1 MVVDMVDLGADSNL
15 WTLGIVTVQQ
25 TLEVSGSVLQL
36 GLDWISD
43 LPEQSV
49 GLAGSPAGQA
59 SEGLD
64 EALLGGEL
72 DHRGDEEE
80 AEHSSHGS
88 FCLNT
93 SSG

>member
-1 MVVDMVDLGADSNL
+1 MVDLGADSNL
-15 WTLGIVTVQQ
+15 GTLGIVAVQQ
-25 TLEVSGSVLQL
+25 TLEISRSVLQL
-36 GLDWISD
+36 VLDRISD

-59 SEGLD
+59 SERLD
-64 EALLGGEL
+64 DALLRGEL
-72 DHRGDEEE
+72 DQRGHQEE
-80 AEHSSHGS
+80 AEHGSHGS